1 MAMDGRQILVLV
13 PVDDGSGG
21 TEYKPVAEQTSV
33 SWENTHN
40 LIDAS
45 NKDSGHTQWIYGK
58 EDDTVS
64 LEALYVPDDEA
75 FQALKEAK
83 KNRQNVILRRS
94 EKGTEVEEAEALIET
109 ISVEGPDNDN
119 STVTIDFQLNES
131 WTEVSTSV

>member
-13 PVDDGSGG
+13 PVDDGAGG

-131 WTEVSTSV
+131 WTEVSTSA